1 MPAAVASRSS
11 TNWCFTLY
19 PDPEAKEPEQTLP
32 HYDSDAMRYMV
43 YQPEIC
49 PDTGRFHYQGFVILK
64 IKTTLNNVKRLLR
77 SNRIHVQRCNGTA
90 EQNREYCTKEQS
102 RAPGTV
108 PTEHGTWIEQGKRN
122 DIAAATEAIR
132 SHGIR
137 AAWNEHTTTMVRY
150 HNGLNGFYRHLME
163 EYSRNYMT
171 WMVLY
176 IGGAGAGKS
185 HKARSEFPSAYYKRA
200 DNKWFCGYDPLNHRD
215 CIIDDFIGSTH
226 MNFTFIS
233 TLCDKY
239 PTNVEIKGGS
249 LPFLCRHVVITS
261 NREPEEWLGWN
272 DFNDE
277 QKRAFYR
284 RVKTMLR
291 FTNQQTPPRNILQA
305 KFDQYGVDR
314 DAWQRMIDADNI
326 VPAIIE
332 RDVIDLSQED

>member
-1 MPAAVASRSS
+1 MPTRSS

-19 PDPEAKEPEQTLP
+19 PDPESKEQELP
-32 HYDSDAMRYMV
+32 FFSDETMRYMV

-49 PDTGRFHYQGFVILK
+49 PSSGRFHYQGFVILK
-64 IKTTLNNVKRLLR
+64 DKTTMNQVKRYMR
-77 SNRIHVQRCNGTA
+77 SNRVSVRMCNGTA
-90 EQNREYCTKEQS
+90 EQNRDYCTKE
-102 RAPGTV
+102 RTRVAGTQ
-108 PTEHGTWIEQGKRN
+108 PTEHGVWIAQGKRN
-122 DIAAATEAIR
+122 DIAEAMDSIR
-132 SHGIR
+132 SGGLSRAWDEHG
-137 AAWNEHTTTMVRY
+137 TTMVRY
-150 HNGLNGFYRHLME
+150 SNGLNRFYCDLIGRR
-163 EYSRNYMT
+163 SRNYMT

-185 HKARSEFPSAYYKRA
+185 HKARQEFPSAYYKRA

-272 DFNDE
+272 EFNDE

-291 FTNQQTPPRNILQA
+291 FTNQRNPPRNILQD

-326 VPAIIE
+326 VPAVDE
-332 RDVIDLSQED
+332 HDVIDLSQED